1 MQERPASK
9 NMNVCVKSCLF
20 SKKRD
25 VALEKNPKRRD
36 EKTTDL
42 YGKIK
47 KRGHH
52 RVNTYLI

>member
-1 MQERPASK
+1 
-9 NMNVCVKSCLF
+9 MNVCVKSCLF

-25 VALEKNPKRRD
+25 VALKKNQKKETKR
-36 EKTTDL
+36 TTDL

-52 RVNTYLI
+52 RVNTY